1 MLASAA
7 APVAE
12 EPVEEKA
19 EEPVDVTDP
28 DDIDALLASAS
39 EQGSDQ
45 TSDAPAEEKVEE
57 PVEDVD
63 VTDPDDIDALLASMS
78 DNAPTPKQADVTEP
92 ENQAKSDMA
101 VAEQDIE
108 DKAMAQDS
116 ELSAEE
122 LQIQKEIAEN
132 EAKIAEFTA
141 EYVTPFLTADFSD
154 ILAKQNEAELATE
167 EPASNDSAEVDDEL
181 DIDAL
186 IADTQSE
193 DEVVENE
200 QAATQEDIGDSLTDY
215 VADEVSNEQSDESLT
230 ESALTQL
237 LAEEAL
243 DETAEQSDEQ
253 TEVSPFKGIEL
264 APDFSDEE
272 VLADLLAETA
282 ELEEEESIEN
292 ADALDIIEELDN
304 VDFDELLANIEE
316 ESAPSTST
324 DDEVELILDD
334 IGDDLTEKSLGEESL
349 PSVKATEATPDYVSV
364 DDLLSDTF
372 DEVGTAEPYEKTNI
386 DVGLGQFAENDSGI
400 DVDKDGSMS
409 SKLDLAKMYI
419 EMSDEE
425 NAQVI
430 LQEVMV
436 KGDASQQ
443 VEAKA
448 LLDSL

>member
-1 MLASAA
+1 MLDS
-7 APVAE
+7 V
-12 EPVEEKA
+12 
-19 EEPVDVTDP
+19 
-28 DDIDALLASAS
+28 S
-39 EQGSDQ
+39 ERESVQA
-45 TSDAPAEEKVEE
+45 SDAPAEEKVAE
-57 PVEDVD
+57 PIEDVD

-78 DNAPTPKQADVTEP
+78 DNAPMPKQADVTEP
-92 ENQAKSDMA
+92 ENQEKSDMA
-101 VAEQDIE
+101 VAEQDTE

-167 EPASNDSAEVDDEL
+167 EPASTDSVEVDDEL

-443 VEAKA
+443 VEAQA

>member
-1 MLASAA
+1 MLAGVNDAVA
-7 APVAE
+7 EAQAE
-12 EPVEEKA
+12 EPPEEK
-19 EEPVDVTDP
+19 
-28 DDIDALLASAS
+28 I
-39 EQGSDQ
+39 
-45 TSDAPAEEKVEE
+45 
-57 PVEDVD
+57 EDVD

-78 DNAPTPKQADVTEP
+78 DNAPTPQQVVKVDVAAT
-92 ENQAKSDMA
+92 ENQEKSDIAMD
-101 VAEQDIE
+101 EQGSQ
-108 DKAMAQDS
+108 DKAQEN

-132 EAKIAEFTA
+132 EVKIAEFTA

-154 ILAKQNEAELATE
+154 IIAKQNEAEIATE
-167 EPASNDSAEVDDEL
+167 EPESSESAEVDDELDDEL

-193 DEVVENE
+193 DGVVENE
-200 QAATQEDIGDSLTDY
+200 QQGMQEDIGDSLTDY
-215 VADEVSNEQSDESLT
+215 VTDETSNEQSGESLT
-230 ESALTQL
+230 ESALSQL

-243 DETAEQSDEQ
+243 DETAKQLEYQA
-253 TEVSPFKGIEL
+253 EVSLFEDIEL

-282 ELEEEESIEN
+282 DLEEEGSS
-292 ADALDIIEELDN
+292 DKSDGLDIIEELDD

-316 ESAPSTST
+316 ESAITPT
-324 DDEVELILDD
+324 DNDEVELTLDD
-334 IGDDLTEKSLGEESL
+334 IGDELIDGSFDAESLQSLKENELTE
-349 PSVKATEATPDYVSV
+349 DYVSV
-364 DDLLSDTF
+364 DELLSDTL
-372 DEVGTAEPYEKTNI
+372 DETGASEPYEKTNI
-386 DVGLGQFAENDSGI
+386 DVGLGQFYENDSGI

-436 KGDASQQ
+436 KGDESQQ
-443 VEAKA
+443 VEAQA